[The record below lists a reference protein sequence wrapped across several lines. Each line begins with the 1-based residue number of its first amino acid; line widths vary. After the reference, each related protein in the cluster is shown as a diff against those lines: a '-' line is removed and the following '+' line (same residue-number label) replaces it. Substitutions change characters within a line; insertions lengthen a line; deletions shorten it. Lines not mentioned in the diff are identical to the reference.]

1 MKTSSAKAKGR
12 RLVKQVIDALVFTQ
26 KAKESALS
34 LADFFPSTTSQTG
47 EDVVMSPKA
56 REVFPI
62 SIECKNQ
69 EALNF
74 WAAFKQ
80 AQKNAGPYMPV
91 LIASR
96 NREPEPLAVL
106 RMSDLLV
113 LLSYEK
119 DDSSNLR

>member
-1 MKTSSAKAKGR
+1 MKTASAKAKGR
-12 RLVKQVIDALVFTQ
+12 RLVKQVIDSLVFTQ
-26 KAKESALS
+26 KAKDHALS

-56 REVFPI
+56 REAFPI

-74 WAAFKQ
+74 WAAFEQ
-80 AQKNAGPYMPV
+80 AKKNAGPYTPI

-96 NREPEPLAVL
+96 NRTPEPLAVL
-106 RMSDLLV
+106 RLSDLLA
-113 LLSYEK
+113 LLSK
-119 DDSSNLR
+119 